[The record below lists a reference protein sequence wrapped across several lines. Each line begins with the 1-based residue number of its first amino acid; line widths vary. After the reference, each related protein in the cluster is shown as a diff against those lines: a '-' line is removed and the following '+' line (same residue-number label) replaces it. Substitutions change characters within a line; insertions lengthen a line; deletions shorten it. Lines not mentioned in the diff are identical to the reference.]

1 MKIYTELSDVHCQ
14 LCRSK
19 LCTIIFSQKRL
30 FVIEQTSDYSISWYK
45 SHWILLFSII
55 SFFISFV
62 YNWTFDYS
70 VLLWKFLNI
79 TCCYQIWIPPSW
91 WSLPKPRSDASAA
104 KINSSLDQ
112 PISSCCIVPADADFF
127 NAKLKLFK
135 YKQTFWTYLFIS

>member
-1 MKIYTELSDVHCQ
+1 MQITK
-14 LCRSK
+14 
-19 LCTIIFSQKRL
+19 TIFWSQKVWYIQID
-30 FVIEQTSDYSISWYK
+30 FTSCESQVAISSFKTQSRIFNNLYSHNY
-45 SHWILLFSII
+45 HHF
-55 SFFISFV
+55 
-62 YNWTFDYS
+62 
-70 VLLWKFLNI
+70 KFLIFFNFSRVFLSSQTLYI
-79 TCCYQIWIPPSW
+79 TCCYQIWTPPSW